1 MTNSVFVDTSG
12 WLAYFLSGERYHALA
27 DQIYKTAYASSV
39 GIYTSDHII
48 AELVALLTARNI
60 PRPRVIQEVDV
71 ILSDQ
76 RVEKLYTDRLVLQNA
91 WDLLKQRADKQWSL
105 VDAISLVWMGRHG
118 ISEALTSDHHFE
130 QAGFIRLLK

>member
-1 MTNSVFVDTSG
+1 M
-12 WLAYFLSGERYHALA
+12 SGEQYHALA
-27 DQIYKTAYASSV
+27 DQIYKAAYGSNV

-48 AELVALLTARNI
+48 AELVALLTARNV
-60 PRPRVIQEVDV
+60 PRPRVIREVEV

-91 WDLLKQRADKQWSL
+91 WDVLKQRADKQWSL
-105 VDAISLVWMGRHG
+105 VDAISLVWMGRYG

-130 QAGFIRLLK
+130 QAGFIRPLK